1 MTFNDLYYI
10 CFPFIGALAGILTAK
25 FASIEKTIGLKLIL
39 SFSGAF
45 LLGITVFELL
55 PEIYSFQNKQ
65 ISVLVMGGILFQI
78 LLEFFSKG
86 AEHGHYHHDTSKNF
100 PLGLWFSLCLHAII
114 EGMPLSNYT
123 ELSYGIIIHKIPIGI
138 ILYLILEKTQISFK
152 TKSIALILFCLM
164 TPLGSLMMA
173 QIPFLDLYHV
183 EITAWVVG
191 MMLHISTT
199 ILFESTE
206 NHKLNL
212 SKISIILSAILL
224 SYVL

>member
-10 CFPFIGALAGILTAK
+10 SFPFIGALGGILTAK

-55 PEIYSFQNKQ
+55 PEIYSFQKKE

-78 LLEFFSKG
+78 LLEFLSKG
-86 AEHGHYHHDTSKNF
+86 AEHGHYHHDTSEIF
-100 PLGLWFSLCLHAII
+100 PLVLWFSLCLHAIV
-114 EGMPLSNYT
+114 EGMPLSNHI

-138 ILYLILEKTQISFK
+138 ILYLMMEKTKISVK
-152 TKSIALILFCLM
+152 TKWIALILFCMM
-164 TPLGSLMMA
+164 TPLGSLMMM
-173 QIPFLDLYHV
+173 QVPILDLYRV

-206 NHKLNL
+206 NHKLNF
-212 SKISIILSAILL
+212 SKISIIITAILL
-224 SYVL
+224 SYML